1 MLYVAIV
8 AVVLIVVV
16 QIAIDVKVQAKRFE
30 EFKLKWP
37 SINDDEFVRKCSP
50 DINPKTALKV
60 RRIISQQLGIPYEH
74 IHPGQSFGNDLDF

>member
-8 AVVLIVVV
+8 AVAFVALVKIV
-16 QIAIDVKVQAKRFE
+16 ADFTREAKHLE
-30 EFKLKWP
+30 KFKRKWP
-37 SINDDEFVRKCSP
+37 SIDDDEFVRKCSP